1 MNRIFISYR
10 SSDGKKDADRLC
22 ADLSRLL
29 GDDQVFFDKQ
39 DLEGGTSW
47 RDAIDKALGTQ
58 PVVLLLLTPD
68 LFGMAHP
75 QGGRRIDREDDPI
88 RNELLFAQQSGATI
102 VPLLTEGMVMPA
114 AASLPPS
121 LRFIGETHALKLR
134 TDDWANDLQRI
145 LVDLRKHGVEA
156 AAPQDALLT
165 RPVQSFVSRMQRW
178 LMYIGAG
185 FVALMVLGYMAS
197 GDQKN
202 AGRAASEATVTAAA
216 LPKAGVDVPA
226 GTAVAPV
233 AQLDISGVWWS
244 IDPANRRT
252 RVQIA
257 VSGTDVHLTTDAIP
271 VAWYPE
277 WQAYA
282 MKLHEQGV
290 VVSDI
295 RYFAD
300 GSVSGDRL
308 QLPYRVYSSDGGG
321 LLDTG
326 NISLSLVANGREL
339 TGQLWSNGDQAASP
353 LRLVRRP

>member
-29 GDDQVFFDKQ
+29 GEEQVFFDKQ

-47 RDAIDKALGTQ
+47 RDAIGKALGTQ

-68 LFGMAHP
+68 LFAMPHP
-75 QGGRRIDREDDPI
+75 QGGRRIDQEDDPI
-88 RNELLFAQQSGATI
+88 RSELLFAQQSGATI

-114 AASLPPS
+114 AASLPPA

-145 LVDLRKHGVEA
+145 LADLRKRGVEA
-156 AAPQDALLT
+156 AAHPDPEVP
-165 RPVQSFVSRMQRW
+165 RPVQAVVSRLQRW
-178 LMYIGAG
+178 LMYLGAG
-185 FVALMVLGYMAS
+185 FLALMVLGYFAS
-197 GDQKN
+197 GEQKP
-202 AGRAASEATVTAAA
+202 AGEAAVNTAVPLAV
-216 LPKAGVDVPA
+216 LPKTGGDVPA
-226 GTAVAPV
+226 GASVARP
-233 AQLDISGVWWS
+233 DISGVWWS

-252 RVQIA
+252 RVQLA
-257 VSGTDVHLTTDAIP
+257 VSGTDVHLTTDPIP

-282 MKLHEQGV
+282 LKLREQGV
-290 VVSDI
+290 VVSEI

-300 GSVSGDRL
+300 GSLDGEHL

-326 NISLSLVANGREL
+326 SIALTLAANGREL